1 MPLASPLYTF
11 TREPH
16 FDSNDG
22 ISPPHRTLAMAP
34 ARSPSQPSSSQSK
47 KQQSISSF
55 FTPKPS
61 STPKPTPTSKPPV
74 SLKNPT
80 PINGSKDSES
90 VPSSDEEIVLPQ
102 RRAPP
107 RKRILD
113 EAGGNAS
120 NELPDPKKS
129 KKSTINSNTK
139 LQDAGNDEA
148 MSIDNSA
155 KDDGSISPTPPPSH
169 YSPLGQASTAAVTAV
184 KHLKVS
190 ERTARYL
197 FSSSPI
203 EDENQDES
211 DFEEARRQ
219 KERLHQ
225 RFVKKLGKPDSI
237 AEIKRRNKFISEET
251 AGGENGAEGD
261 EAEEDEPVSKPTA
274 KGKKGAAAKKGGGK
288 LTPMDKQYLE
298 IKRKHLDA
306 LIIMEVG
313 YKFKLLG
320 EDARIASK
328 ELGIV
333 CIPGKFRYDER
344 KLDNMKLFCNRNIPF
359 GVY

>member
-1 MPLASPLYTF
+1 MKT
-11 TREPH
+11 
-16 FDSNDG
+16 
-22 ISPPHRTLAMAP
+22 
-34 ARSPSQPSSSQSK
+34 
-47 KQQSISSF
+47 
-55 FTPKPS
+55 
-61 STPKPTPTSKPPV
+61 PTPT
-74 SLKNPT
+74 
-80 PINGSKDSES
+80 NGPKDSES

-113 EAGGNAS
+113 EAGGNVS
-120 NELPDPKKS
+120 NEPPDPKKS
-129 KKSTINSNTK
+129 KKSVIKDNTE
-139 LQDAGNDEA
+139 LRDTWNDEA
-148 MSIDNSA
+148 MSIDKPA
-155 KDDGSISPTPPPSH
+155 EDGGISPTPPPSH
-169 YSPLGQASTAAVTAV
+169 YSPPGQASTAAMNAV
-184 KHLKVS
+184 KHPKVS

-203 EDENQDES
+203 RDETQDEP
-211 DFEEARRQ
+211 DFEEARRR

-225 RFVKKLGKPDSI
+225 RFVKKLGRPDSI
-237 AEIKRRNKFISEET
+237 AEIKRRNNFISEET

-261 EAEEDEPVSKPTA
+261 EAEEDEPASKPTA

-344 KLDNMKLFCNRNIPF
+344 KLDNVKMFCNRNIPF
-359 GVY
+359 GVC

>member
-1 MPLASPLYTF
+1 MPLASPLSTF

-16 FDSNDG
+16 FDFNDE
-22 ISPPHRTLAMAP
+22 ISSPHQTLAMAP

-80 PINGSKDSES
+80 PTNGSKDSES

-129 KKSTINSNTK
+129 KKSTINSNTE

-148 MSIDNSA
+148 MSIDKSTR
-155 KDDGSISPTPPPSH
+155 DGGSISPTPPPSH
-169 YSPLGQASTAAVTAV
+169 YSPLGQASTAAVSAV

-190 ERTARYL
+190 ERR
-197 FSSSPI
+197 
-203 EDENQDES
+203 
-211 DFEEARRQ
+211 
-219 KERLHQ
+219 
-225 RFVKKLGKPDSI
+225 
-237 AEIKRRNKFISEET
+237 SEERR
-251 AGGENGAEGD
+251 
-261 EAEEDEPVSKPTA
+261 V
-274 KGKKGAAAKKGGGK
+274 GKEC
-288 LTPMDKQYLE
+288 Q
-298 IKRKHLDA
+298 
-306 LIIMEVG
+306 
-313 YKFKLLG
+313 
-320 EDARIASK
+320 
-328 ELGIV
+328 
-333 CIPGKFRYDER
+333 
-344 KLDNMKLFCNRNIPF
+344 
-359 GVY
+359 